1 VADDEI
7 DAINVVRRGYDRL
20 SIRYRSDDAN
30 PEPYRS
36 WVDELL
42 RRLPPSSRILDLGCG
57 NGVPVARRLIDAR
70 HAVTG
75 IDFSERQIQRARQL
89 VPGGEFF
96 CADMTCYDLGRARYD
111 AVIALYS
118 LIHVPLV
125 RQPSVIANIS
135 GALVDGGLLL
145 ATVGWDAW
153 SGTDPDWLGSGVE
166 MWWSQADRA
175 TYEHWLRRAGFDV
188 TDVTFA
194 PEGSSGHALFWAR
207 PNLGEPDQIVMC

>member
-1 VADDEI
+1 MAHDEN
-7 DAINVVRRGYDRL
+7 DAVSVVRRGYDQL
-20 SIRYRSDDAN
+20 SIRYRSDDED

-42 RRLPPSSRILDLGCG
+42 RRLSPSSRILDLGCG
-57 NGVPVARRLIDAR
+57 NGVPVARRLIDAH

-75 IDFSERQIQRARQL
+75 IDFSERQIQRALQL
-89 VPGGEFF
+89 VPEGEFI
-96 CADMTCYDLGRARYD
+96 CADMTCYDFGRARFD
-111 AVIALYS
+111 AVIAFYS
-118 LIHVPLV
+118 LIHVPIA

-135 GALVDGGLLL
+135 GALVENGLLL

-166 MWWSQADRA
+166 MWWSHADRA
-175 TYEHWLRRAGFDV
+175 TYDHWLQLAGFDV
-188 TDVTFA
+188 TEVTFV

-207 PNLGEPDQIVMC
+207 RRPRGT